1 MKKLASIIFAAFLLA
16 TTACA
21 NGNNNTTSSAGQA
34 GQSGE
39 TMNITVTIGTK
50 TFGATLAESETA
62 RAFAAQFPLTLDMS
76 ELNGNEYYKY
86 LDGSLPANA
95 ANPRTITAGD
105 IKLYGSNCVVIFYK
119 SFSTSYRY
127 TALGN
132 IGDSAGL
139 EGALK
144 ASGGKVT
151 FALAE

>member
-76 ELNGNEYYKY
+76 ELNGNEYYAY
-86 LDGSLPANA
+86 LSGSLPAA
-95 ANPRTITAGD
+95 SENPRTIHAGD
-105 IKLYGSNCVVIFYK
+105 IKLYGANCLVIFYK

-127 TALGN
+127 TDLGT
-132 IGDSAGL
+132 IGDTAEL
-139 EGALK
+139 LDALK

-151 FALAE
+151 FSVAE

>member
-1 MKKLASIIFAAFLLA
+1 MKKLTSIIFAAILLA
-16 TTACA
+16 MTACA
-21 NGNNNTTSSAGQA
+21 SGNGDTNSSAGQA

-39 TMNITVTIGTK
+39 TMNITVTIGAK
-50 TFGATLAESETA
+50 TFGATLSANETA
-62 RAFAAQFPLTLDMS
+62 RAFAAKFPLTLDMS

-86 LDGSLPANA
+86 LDGLLPANA

-105 IKLYGSNCVVIFYK
+105 IKLYGANCVVIFYK

-127 TALGN
+127 TTLGN
-132 IGDSAGL
+132 ISDSTGL